1 MIDHHQALQQILSLA
16 SQHELM
22 NLIAL
27 QQLAATL
34 MHQTG
39 GLIHS
44 LLSSYDSRTVELRID
59 SAGAG
64 RRMLVAA
71 HKLPAALTELL
82 KEVNTRIT

>member
-1 MIDHHQALQQILSLA
+1 
-16 SQHELM
+16 
-22 NLIAL
+22 
-27 QQLAATL
+27 

-44 LLSSYDSRTVELRID
+44 LLSSYDTRKGELRID

-82 KEVNTRIT
+82 KEATPASPN